1 MAFRVGNRVQAVDE
15 LGHWVPGVV
24 RSVAGEKYTVHFL
37 NHEAVFDRTV
47 DICEIRFPVPRMEG
61 EKQNAVWFCV
71 HAGFRV

>member
-24 RSVAGEKYTVHFL
+24 KNVAYETYTVHFL

-47 DICEIRFPVPRMEG
+47 DICEIWSPVPRTEG
-61 EKQNAVWFCV
+61 EK
-71 HAGFRV
+71 